1 MLPLFLV
8 SAVLLVH
15 AGCGGEEVAST
26 VSADRTQAKKA
37 RERQIARLE
46 RRVNH
51 LKRERR
57 RKAKAANSAGSG
69 GATGSTP
76 TGRLTTAV
84 SGQVGLTLGAPGAE
98 PDAVEGDLS
107 TGPAWSTIKAP
118 IVLRVLDDAGGP
130 AGLTPG
136 QPGLAESAIALSDN
150 EAAAQLFGGLERR
163 HGGLVGASAAVTDV
177 LREAGDAATTVSTV
191 GRDSFST
198 YGQTEWSLA
207 LQHRFMSALSAG
219 CVGTAES
226 RRYLLDLM
234 GRASDGWGFGALSL
248 PARWKGGWGPGVD
261 GRYLVRQMGEVTVDG
276 KRVVATLAAVPD
288 DGQFASAQ
296 AMATE
301 AAQWAVAHAGAV
313 GPPGRC

>member
-1 MLPLFLV
+1 MLLLSLATVVLF
-8 SAVLLVH
+8 VH
-15 AGCGGEEVAST
+15 AGCGGEEVAPAI
-26 VSADRTQAKKA
+26 SADRVQAEKA
-37 RERQIARLE
+37 REHRIARLE
-46 RRVNH
+46 RRVNG

-57 RKAKAANSAGSG
+57 RKAKAAASAARAGEAGSAPPG
-69 GATGSTP
+69 T
-76 TGRLTTAV
+76 LTTAV

-98 PDAVEGDLS
+98 PDAIEGDLS
-107 TGPAWSTIKAP
+107 TGPAWSTIKVP

-130 AGLTPG
+130 AGLAPG
-136 QPGLAESAIALSDN
+136 QAALAESAIAVSDN
-150 EAAAQLFGGLERR
+150 EAAAQLFGGLERG
-163 HGGLVGASAAVTDV
+163 HGGLVGASAAVTGV
-177 LREAGDAATTVSTV
+177 LREAGDATTAVSTV

-198 YGQTEWSLA
+198 YGQTEWSMP

-234 GRASDGWGFGALSL
+234 GRASDGWGFGALGL

-261 GRYLVRQMGEVTVDG
+261 GRYLARQMGEVTVNG
-276 KRVVATLAAVPD
+276 KRVVATIAAVPD
-288 DGQFASAQ
+288 DGQFTSAQ

-313 GPPGRC
+313 GPPMRC